1 MKFDTSFTITAIIAF
16 MALISPVVTA
26 IVNNH
31 YLAKQKSLEYL
42 ETRNQVS
49 SQHKR
54 ELFER
59 FLAASGKFVALP
71 TEQTFYK
78 NEIAI
83 LDELSVSGYLILPYF
98 AEMDRETIRLFL
110 DGISDVNKKENIPTN
125 DMNDFNYSIFPIV
138 QTELEKL

>member
-1 MKFDTSFTITAIIAF
+1 

-26 IVNNH
+26 VINNH

-42 ETRNQVS
+42 ETKSQAS

-59 FLAASGKFVALP
+59 FLAASGAFVALP
-71 TEQTFYK
+71 VEQQIYDQ
-78 NEIAI
+78 ERVI
-83 LDELSVSGYLILPYF
+83 LNELSVSGCLILPYF
-98 AEMDRETIRLFL
+98 GGDDRKAIKQFL
-110 DGISDVNKKENIPTN
+110 DGLSNINKDQKINYN
-125 DMNDFNYSIFPIV
+125 DMNTFNLVIFPIV

>member
-26 IVNNH
+26 IINNH

-59 FLAASGKFVALP
+59 FLAASGAFVALP
-71 TEQTFYK
+71 IEEQIYDQQRV
-78 NEIAI
+78 I
-83 LDELSVSGYLILPYF
+83 LNELSVSGCLILPYF
-98 AEMDRETIRLFL
+98 GGDDRKAIKQFL
-110 DGISDVNKKENIPTN
+110 DGLSSVNKVQKINYNEMST
-125 DMNDFNYSIFPIV
+125 FNHVIFPIV